1 MGFLQ
6 HRSKRRGYDGW
17 ALLVEG
23 APVPLLWTVSTTR
36 DECRQLMRIRPDLFS
51 DGARIVKVRI
61 AVSPIE
67 ETKHE

>member
-6 HRSKRRGYDGW
+6 HRSRRFGYDGW
-17 ALLVEG
+17 AVLMQG
-23 APVPLLWTVSTTR
+23 AAVPLPWTVSTTR
-36 DECRQLMRIRPDLFS
+36 DECRQLMRLRPDLFS

-67 ETKHE
+67 EQPA